1 MGTWGTNVTED
12 DLSSDVIHDFMDAFN
27 EGKHPEGIRKALE
40 HAYASSLGNPD
51 EEHVF

>member
-40 HAYASSLGNPD
+40 HAYQPVKKVAIC
-51 EEHVF
+51 HK